1 MARLIVLE
9 GIDGS
14 GKTTQLALL
23 ENEIKPLGLNVRRIS
38 FPNYSSDSSAP
49 LRMYLDGKL
58 GKSAD
63 DVSAYGASALF
74 AVDRYVSY
82 LADWR
87 EDFLRDDTLILTDRY
102 VTSNMIHQGAKLPKE
117 EQYDYI
123 EWLRAFEYGRLA
135 LPRPDMVLYLS
146 ITAETSRERI
156 GLRNRESGSQSDIH
170 EKDDEYLRDR
180 AAAADNAAA
189 VDNWVVIDAE
199 RPRES
204 VTRDILKAVK
214 AVLT

>member
-23 ENEIKPLGLNVRRIS
+23 ENEVKTLGLNVRRVS
-38 FPNYSSDSSAP
+38 FPNYASDSSAP
-49 LRMYLDGKL
+49 LRMYLNGQL
-58 GKSAD
+58 GQSAD
-63 DVSAYGASALF
+63 DVSPYGASALF

-82 LADWR
+82 LKDWR

-102 VTSNMIHQGAKLPKE
+102 VTSNMIHQGAKLRKDE
-117 EQYDYI
+117 RYEYI
-123 EWLRAFEYGRLA
+123 EWLRGFEYGRLA
-135 LPRPDMVLYLS
+135 LPRPDMVLYLR

-156 GLRNRESGSQSDIH
+156 GIRNRESGSQSDIH
-170 EKDDEYLRDR
+170 EKDDEYLRR
-180 AAAADNAAA
+180 CAEAADNAAA

-199 RPRES
+199 GPRES
-204 VTRDILKAVK
+204 VTRDIMKAVK
-214 AVLT
+214 AVLK